1 MDAKVHIG
9 VLTPHQAIG
18 PEAEFPAMA
27 PGQII
32 TRVVRLCS
40 NEQHSDRLNSP
51 TSPSL
56 LASLTKSPVLDDAAR
71 TLATE
76 PIDVVVHASTTSG
89 YAIGFEEETA
99 MVSRLSQLTGLP
111 AAATCTAAVDALHV
125 LGVRRIAL
133 IGAPWF
139 DQELNE
145 LGAAYFTA
153 QGFDVVS
160 SRSADLPQ
168 DPHAIE
174 PGALAEWVLH
184 HVEDSAD
191 AVFIGG
197 NGFRAAQA
205 VHALEAGLDR
215 PVLTSNQVLL
225 WRVLTYAGAIVQ
237 VGDRHG
243 KLFTLTRGGKKCQRS
258 S

>member
-1 MDAKVHIG
+1 MDAKVRIG

-27 PGQII
+27 PGQIM
-32 TRVVRLCS
+32 THVVRLLS
-40 NEQHSDRLNSP
+40 NELHSGRAP

-56 LASLTKSPVLDDAAR
+56 LADLTKSPVLDDAAR
-71 TLATE
+71 TLAAK
-76 PIDVVVHASTTSG
+76 PIAVVVHASTTSG
-89 YAIGFEEETA
+89 YAIGFEAETA

-111 AAATCTAAVDALHV
+111 VAATCTAAVHALHV
-125 LGVRRIAL
+125 LGAMRIAL

-139 DQELNE
+139 DPEHNE

-153 QGFDVVS
+153 QGFRVVS

-168 DPHAIE
+168 DPR
-174 PGALAEWVLH
+174 GVDTGGLAEWVLR
-184 HVEDSAD
+184 HVEDSAE

-197 NGFRAAQA
+197 NGFRATQS
-205 VHALEAGLDR
+205 VDTLEAGLDR
-215 PVLTSNQVLL
+215 PVITSNQVLL
-225 WRVLTYAGAIVQ
+225 WQVLALTGDSVQ

-243 KLFTLTRGGKKCQRS
+243 KLFALEP
-258 S
+258 